1 MAGAI
6 VVAIIA
12 LAAPLQWVSAQS
24 DSSQNDLARS
34 DLAQSSGAEQASA
47 REPRDLDWYDNES
60 RSAIGAENYE
70 TAVKILKEGI
80 EKFPVAVQLNLRLA
94 DLYYSKE
101 LYNLA
106 LKEYRAAGAKAP
118 DDFYTLNRIQ
128 RCHGYLNQNL
138 DAVRVLE
145 RIVSLFP
152 ESEDSAV
159 DLGWMYFKTHRLE
172 KGEGVL
178 LKAMEIFGATRSLA
192 MTLGTVYS
200 DMYQYNE
207 SKDYYLKSIQ
217 DAINDGDTAFAAVA
231 YYNLSLLEKGFYR
244 YNSALRY
251 TELSIGQQDRPTG
264 HLSKGE
270 LLQSRLHFRGALAEY
285 QKGLALDDSP
295 LTKVNMAIL
304 YQKFGML
311 DYARRYAEEVFRF
324 KDVSWMHYF
333 GTDRDL
339 HMKEL
344 YELLA
349 DIYSG
354 LSHTT
359 RLSPS
364 RNLWERLRLWA
375 LSVSYRLKS
384 NWYRR
389 KFRDLTLK
397 VGKDYL
403 AKGNY
408 LDAYWEFYRAN
419 EPYRNVALKYLY
431 RARDIET
438 QVKPHAAAYYL
449 QEEGK
454 VKRSVELLESSIQ
467 GFDRFWEREAIC
479 DSLIEIVGLT
489 KRGSAAR
496 RTTLNRLYEIN
507 PGALRQIGYGIP
519 LRVSLA
525 LDPDQPRLKRSQVE
539 RSQIKR
545 SQIARSQVA
554 RILMDLLRQT
564 GSQVISSEIDAPE
577 MTGFRYELQLDL
589 KFVSSKE
596 FVSSKVISLKFVSSN
611 GITSEFRLLDGETGK
626 TLSTGKLQVTG
637 SGAKEICYG
646 LVTQLMERIYSV
658 R

>member
-1 MAGAI
+1 MRGLLTLASARRAAALA
-6 VVAIIA
+6 VLAIIA
-12 LAAPLQWVSAQS
+12 LVAPVQRVSAQES
-24 DSSQNDLARS
+24 R
-34 DLAQSSGAEQASA
+34 G
-47 REPRDLDWYDNES
+47 LDWYEDES
-60 RSAIGAENYE
+60 QSAIEAENYE

-80 EKFPVAVQLNLRLA
+80 EKFPFVVQLNLRLA
-94 DLYYSKE
+94 DLYYNKE
-101 LYNLA
+101 LYTLA
-106 LKEYRAAGAKAP
+106 LKEFRVASGKAP
-118 DDFYTLNRIQ
+118 DDFYILNRIQ
-128 RCHGYLNQNL
+128 KCHGYLNQNRN
-138 DAVRVLE
+138 AVRVLE
-145 RIVSLFP
+145 RIITLFP

-159 DLGWMYFKTHRLE
+159 DLGWMYFKTHQLE

-178 LKAMEIFGATRSLA
+178 LKAMQTFGVTRSLS
-192 MTLGTVYS
+192 MTLGTIYS
-200 DMYQYNE
+200 DMYRYNE

-217 DAINDGDTAFAAVA
+217 DALEEGDTAFAAVA
-231 YYNLSLLEKGFYR
+231 YYNLSLLERGFYH

-285 QKGLALDDSP
+285 QKGLAIDDSP

-304 YQKFGML
+304 YQKFGLL

-364 RNLWERLRLWA
+364 RNLWERLRLWT

-389 KFRDLTLK
+389 KFRDLTFK

-403 AKGNY
+403 AKDNY

-419 EPYRNVALKYLY
+419 EPYRSVALKYLH

-438 QVKPHAAAYYL
+438 RVKPHAAAYYL

-454 VKRSVELLESSIQ
+454 VKRSVALLESSIQ
-467 GFDRFWEREAIC
+467 GFDRFWEKEAIS
-479 DSLIEIVGLT
+479 DSLIEIARVT
-489 KRGSAAR
+489 KRGSAAQ
-496 RTTLNRLYEIN
+496 RTALNRLYEIN

-525 LDPDQPRLKRSQVE
+525 LDPDQSQIDQSQIK

-545 SQIARSQVA
+545 SQIAR
-554 RILMDLLRQT
+554 ILMNMLRQT
-564 GSQVISSEIDAPE
+564 GSEVISSAIDVSE

-589 KFVSSKE
+589 KFVSSK
-596 FVSSKVISLKFVSSN
+596 FVSSKVVSSN
-611 GITSEFRLLDGETGK
+611 GIISSTSQFRLLDGDSGK
-626 TLSTGKLQVTG
+626 TLSSGKLEVTG
-637 SGAKEICYG
+637 RGTKEICYG
-646 LVTQLMERIYSV
+646 LVTQLMERIYGL

>member
-1 MAGAI
+1 MRGLLTLAYARRAT
-6 VVAIIA
+6 VAAVLAMVI
-12 LAAPLQWVSAQS
+12 LAAPLQWVSAQES
-24 DSSQNDLARS
+24 
-34 DLAQSSGAEQASA
+34 
-47 REPRDLDWYDNES
+47 RDLDWYEDES

-80 EKFPVAVQLNLRLA
+80 EKFPFVVQLNLRLA

-101 LYNLA
+101 LYTLA
-106 LKEYRAAGAKAP
+106 LKEYSAAGGKAP
-118 DDFYTLNRIQ
+118 DDFYILNRIQ
-128 RCHGYLNQNL
+128 RCHGYLNQNR
-138 DAVRVLE
+138 DAVGVLE
-145 RIVSLFP
+145 KIVTLFP

-159 DLGWMYFKTHRLE
+159 DLGWMYFKTHQLE
-172 KGEGVL
+172 KGESVL
-178 LKAMEIFGATRSLA
+178 LKAIQRFGATRSLS
-192 MTLGTVYS
+192 MTLGTIYS
-200 DMYQYNE
+200 DMYRYDE

-217 DAINDGDTAFAAVA
+217 DALAEGDTTFAAVA
-231 YYNLSLLEKGFYR
+231 YYNLSLLERGFYR

-251 TELSIGQQDRPTG
+251 TELSIGQEDRPTG

-285 QKGLALDDSP
+285 QKGLAMDDSP

-311 DYARRYAEEVFRF
+311 SYAQRHAEEIFRL

-354 LSHTT
+354 LSNTT
-359 RLSPS
+359 RLSLS

-384 NWYRR
+384 NWYRQ
-389 KFRDLTLK
+389 KFRDLTFK

-419 EPYRNVALKYLY
+419 EPYRSVALKYLY

-449 QEEGK
+449 HEEGK
-454 VKRSVELLESSIQ
+454 VKRSVSLLESSIQ
-467 GFDRFWEREAIC
+467 GFDRFWEKEAIS
-479 DSLIEIVGLT
+479 DSLIEIAGVS
-489 KRGSAAR
+489 KRGTAAQR
-496 RTTLNRLYEIN
+496 IALNRLYEIN
-507 PGALRQIGYGIP
+507 PGALRQFGYGLP

-525 LDPDQPRLKRSQVE
+525 LDPDRSQLE
-539 RSQIKR
+539 RSENPRSQIKR
-545 SQIARSQVA
+545 SQIART
-554 RILMDLLRQT
+554 LMGMLRQT
-564 GSQVISSEIDAPE
+564 GSEVISSEVDAPE
-577 MTGFRYELQLDL
+577 LRGFRYELQLDL
-589 KFVSSKE
+589 KFVSSE
-596 FVSSKVISLKFVSSN
+596 LASSTVVSSTVVSSTR
-611 GITSEFRLLDGETGK
+611 IISSTSQFRLLDGESGK
-626 TLSTGKLQVTG
+626 TLSSGKLEVTG
-637 SGAKEICYG
+637 RGAKEICYG
-646 LVTQLMERIYSV
+646 LVKQLIEKIYSV